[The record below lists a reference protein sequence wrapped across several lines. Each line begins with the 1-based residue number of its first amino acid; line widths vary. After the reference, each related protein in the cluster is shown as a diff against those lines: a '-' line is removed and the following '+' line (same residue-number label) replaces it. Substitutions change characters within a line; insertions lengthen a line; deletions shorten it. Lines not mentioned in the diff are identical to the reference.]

1 MSEPA
6 RPADMLPCGGWRW
19 GWEPAYG
26 TITLLAVIA
35 VLAWLGETLP
45 VDAVLRGV
53 QLIAP
58 GPFKFASAF
67 RLCSIGHL
75 AVHPISQS

>member
-6 RPADMLPCGGWRW
+6 RPADMFPCGGWRW
-19 GWEPAYG
+19 GWEPACG

-45 VDAVLRGV
+45 VAAVLRGI
-53 QLIAP
+53 QLIAA
-58 GPFKFASAF
+58 GPFKFAPAF